1 MGKKVT
7 PPKNKQT
14 KKKHFFRPTEV
25 IWEDNKKLSV
35 FQTDSVLTDVV

>member
-7 PPKNKQT
+7 PPKTNKQ

-35 FQTDSVLTDVV
+35 FQTASVLTDVV